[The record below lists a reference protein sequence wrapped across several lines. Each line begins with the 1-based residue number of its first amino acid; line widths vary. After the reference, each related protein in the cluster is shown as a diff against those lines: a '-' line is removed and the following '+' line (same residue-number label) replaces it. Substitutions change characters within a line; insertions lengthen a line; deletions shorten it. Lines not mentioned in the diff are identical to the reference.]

1 MSASPRTC
9 SVKGCTGRHKGRGLC
24 DKHLQRLR
32 RYGSTADRRP
42 TFEQRFWAKV
52 DKDGPVPPE
61 RPELGPCWLWTAA
74 TNENGYGVMRP
85 EGKRSGPTVKAH
97 RISVALDGRDPEG
110 VCVLH
115 HCDNPPCVNPAH
127 LMLGTMADNTQDM
140 LAKLRGL
147 AGERNGHAK
156 LTDGEASEIRGRR
169 LAGEARKV
177 LAAEFGVSGAT
188 VTRIANRE
196 GWRHV
201 A

>member
-1 MSASPRTC
+1 MSESPRMC
-9 SVKGCTGRHKGRGLC
+9 SIRGCTGPHKGRKLC
-24 DKHLQRLR
+24 NKHLLRLR
-32 RYGSTADRRP
+32 KYGTTDDQRP
-42 TFEQRFWAKV
+42 TFEQRFWEKV
-52 DKDGPVPPE
+52 EKNGPVPTH
-61 RPELGPCWLWTAA
+61 RPELGPCWIWTAA
-74 TNENGYGVMRP
+74 TSEHGYGVMRP
-85 EGKRSGPTVKAH
+85 EGQRSGPTSKAH
-97 RISVALDGRDPEG
+97 RVSVALDGRDPEG

-115 HCDNPPCVNPAH
+115 RCDNPPCVNPAH
-127 LMLGTMADNTQDM
+127 LMLGTKADNTQDM

-156 LTDGEASEIRGRR
+156 LTGEQASEIRRRR
-169 LAGEARKV
+169 LAGEAQKV

>member
-1 MSASPRTC
+1 MSPVRIC
-9 SVKGCTGRHKGRGLC
+9 SVQGCAGRHKGRGLC

-32 RYGSTADRRP
+32 KYGSTADRRP
-42 TFEQRFWAKV
+42 TFEQRFREKV
-52 DKDGPVPPE
+52 EKRGPVPPSW
-61 RPELGPCWLWTAA
+61 PELGPCWLWTAA

-85 EGKRSGPTVKAH
+85 EGKRSGPTIKAH
-97 RISVALDGRDPEG
+97 RVAVALDGRDPAG

-115 HCDNPPCVNPAH
+115 RCDNPPCVNPAH

-140 LAKLRGL
+140 VLKHRGL
-147 AGERNGHAK
+147 IGECNGNAK
-156 LTDGEASEIRGRR
+156 LTEQDVLAIRRR
-169 LAGEARKV
+169 RHAGEQRKV

-188 VTRIANRE
+188 VTRVANGE